1 MKKMLALAL
10 ITMAALT
17 AGGAAVRAPAAE
29 SAPADTVDEALVNAK
44 IDARLQQ
51 RLASALADRARARAM
66 RASR

>member
-17 AGGAAVRAPAAE
+17 AGAAAVRPPVE
-29 SAPADTVDEALVNAK
+29 SAPAGEVDEALVNAK
-44 IDARLQQ
+44 IDARLGQ
-51 RLASALADRARARAM
+51 RLAQMLAERAHSREL